1 VAKTVSIGCG
11 SSWAKDRIQPAIDLA
26 NSGLV
31 DYMSYDC
38 LGERTVA
45 LAQVRRHLDPTK
57 GQDERIEEIVT
68 KLTPFLQSGKR
79 VTGNFGAANPDA
91 GAEDVL
97 RALRAQGVKG
107 IKVGVLRGDDIQ
119 QRAIEQ
125 DLELPELGTS
135 CKQLADRIVSANVYT
150 GAEEIYQLLE
160 QGAQFVLGGRLA
172 DPSLYV
178 APICLELGWALDD
191 WDKVAL
197 ATLAAHLLECGTHV
211 TGGNFAD
218 PPYRV
223 VKDLHNLGM
232 PYATLRADSDTMEMS
247 KLPGTGGA
255 VDANMSKAQL
265 GYEIHDPANYIT
277 PDVVA
282 DFTNCFVEQAGE
294 DRVIAGGPVG
304 RPRPDLLKVLVG
316 IDFGWKGIGEMSF
329 AGTGCVER
337 ARLGEEMVRN
347 RIAPLMDDIDD
358 LRIEM
363 HGLNAMYRDQ
373 FSAGYPAE
381 VRLRIAVR
389 ARDRGVVQEVVD
401 ESEHLWSNGPAGCG
415 GALTRVDKAIGL
427 SPAFVPRSE
436 VVITGEVLE
445 S

>member
-1 VAKTVSIGCG
+1 MAKTVSIGCG
-11 SSWAKDRIQPAIDLA
+11 SAWAKDRVQPAVDLA

-31 DYMSYDC
+31 DYMAYDC

-45 LAQVRRHLDPTK
+45 LAQVRRHADPSV
-57 GQDERIEEIVT
+57 GQDERIHEIVT
-68 KLTPFLQSGKR
+68 KLTPFLKSGKR

-91 GAEDVL
+91 GAADVIN
-97 RALRAQGVKG
+97 ALRKQDAHGV
-107 IKVGVLRGDDIQ
+107 KVGVLRGDDIMHT
-119 QRAIEQ
+119 AIAN
-125 DLELPELGTS
+125 DVALPELGVTA
-135 CKQLADRIVSANVYT
+135 KQIEDQIVSANAYT
-150 GAEEIYQLLE
+150 GAEEILQLLE
-160 QGAQFVLGGRLA
+160 QGAQFLLGGRLA

-178 APICLELGWALDD
+178 APICFELGWALDD

-223 VKDLHNLGM
+223 VEGIENLGF
-232 PYATLRADSDTMEMS
+232 PFATLSGADEFTMS

-282 DFTNCFVEQAGE
+282 DFTDTYVEQAGK
-294 DRVIAGGPVG
+294 DKVVAGGAKG
-304 RPRPDLLKVLVG
+304 RARPDTLKVLVG

-337 ARLGEEMVRN
+337 ARMGEDMVRK
-347 RIAPLMDDIDD
+347 RIEPLMRDIDD
-358 LRIEM
+358 LRIDM
-363 HGLNAMYRDQ
+363 HGLSAMFGNQ
-373 FSAGYPAE
+373 FQAGPPAE

-389 ARDRGVVQEVVD
+389 SRRRDVAQAVAD
-401 ESEHLWSNGPAGCG
+401 EAEHLWSNGPAGAG
-415 GALTRVDKAIGL
+415 GALTRIDKAIGVT
-427 SPAFVPRSE
+427 PAYVPRSDVE
-436 VVITGEVLE
+436 IIGEVLE